1 VSSNVI
7 KKSSQRMT
15 DGSLGRKP
23 VEMMNKKIKEPSQS
37 GDRKQRINKNIS
49 YIKQVKN
56 YIATLAGA

>member
-1 VSSNVI
+1 
-7 KKSSQRMT
+7 MT